1 MAQIWEARTRVFI
14 TGVRRSVA
22 GTSRKQE
29 VWDRGPVQASRCSQK
44 EGKITVG
51 TL

>member
-29 VWDRGPVQASRCSQK
+29 VWDPVQASRCSQK